1 MKDGYIVKEITQKS
15 VSADE
20 LKLINNYTRRD
31 LKSDEV
37 YAFSVI
43 LCDNDIDR
51 EYEKFTKESLEKL
64 SELFVG
70 KTGILDH
77 DMKSENQKARIFSCK
92 VENVLGKL
100 TLDNQAYY
108 RLKARAYMPISESND
123 EFILEIDSGIKKE
136 VSVGC
141 AVGKITCSVCG
152 TDLRNS
158 HCEHVKGK
166 KYNNKICCTVLEE
179 PIDAYEWSFV
189 AVPAQKEAGVIKTF
203 SKPKKGGVLN
213 LDEVMK
219 KIRSGEELTIT
230 KAQSNKIAQFIC
242 GLENLAEVGKT
253 YKEDLRQEVLR
264 LCAMAEPKLALSTM
278 NSVTEKMSL
287 DELKSFKG
295 AFAAKANELLP
306 LKPQLTPINNKKKR
320 EKNTEFKM

>member
-1 MKDGYIVKEITQKS
+1 MKDGYIVKELTKRN
-15 VSADE
+15 VSDND
-20 LKLINNYTRRD
+20 LNLINNYTRRD

-37 YAFSVI
+37 YVFSVV

-77 DMKSENQKARIFSCK
+77 DMKSENQKARIFSCE
-92 VENVLGKL
+92 VEPVPGKL
-100 TLDNQAYY
+100 TSDNEAYY
-108 RLKARAYMPISESND
+108 RLRAKAYMPRSENNN

-141 AVGKITCSVCG
+141 AVDKVSCSICG
-152 TDLRNS
+152 ENLRES
-158 HCEHVKGK
+158 RCEHIKGQ
-166 KYNNKICCTVLEE
+166 KYNNKICYSVLED

-213 LDEVMK
+213 LNEIMK
-219 KIRSGEELTIT
+219 KIKSGEDVTIT
-230 KAQSNKIAQFIC
+230 KEQSKKIAQFIYD
-242 GLENLAEVGKT
+242 LESLAEVGKG
-253 YKEDLRQEVLR
+253 YKEELRREVLR
-264 LCAMAEPKLALSTM
+264 LCAIAEPKLAGSTIH
-278 NSVTEKMSL
+278 SVTEKMNL
-287 DELKSFKG
+287 DELKSFKC
-295 AFAAKANELLP
+295 AFEARTNELLP
-306 LKPQLTPINNKKKR
+306 LKPQLTSTNNSNKK
-320 EKNTEFKM
+320 E